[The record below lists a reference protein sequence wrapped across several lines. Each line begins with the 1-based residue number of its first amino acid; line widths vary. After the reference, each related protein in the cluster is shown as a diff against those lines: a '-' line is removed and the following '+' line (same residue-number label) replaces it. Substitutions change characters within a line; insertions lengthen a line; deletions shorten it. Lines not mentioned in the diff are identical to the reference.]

1 MPVGNMNTS
10 RVPFS
15 GGGETEPSWILILTC
30 CLPHVVLSNKNLY
43 KLTCGVCKLNGRTEL
58 YACILCIHASDEIRH
73 CMHLH

>member
-15 GGGETEPSWILILTC
+15 GGGETEPSWIPVLTC

-43 KLTCGVCKLNGRTEL
+43 KLTL
-58 YACILCIHASDEIRH
+58 
-73 CMHLH
+73 